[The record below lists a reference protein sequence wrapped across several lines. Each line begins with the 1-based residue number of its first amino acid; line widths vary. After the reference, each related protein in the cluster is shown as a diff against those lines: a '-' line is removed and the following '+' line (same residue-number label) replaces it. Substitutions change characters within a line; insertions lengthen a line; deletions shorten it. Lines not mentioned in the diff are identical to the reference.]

1 LIRAKCTFNNI
12 EDLINA
18 VKAADSYCKSKGYDI
33 VEVDN
38 RLNKPQTKDVVMKI
52 RIRDAVCEFQL
63 AMPQSA
69 KLFHLDHCVYEII
82 RSPLGCIF
90 GSYLFISKSV
100 KYPLVKNCQDM
111 FQELCK
117 SNNVMNI
124 LNRMYP
130 QYVMNALTREWIMNK
145 G

>member
-1 LIRAKCTFNNI
+1 MIRAKCTFNNI